1 MKRCPECRK
10 DYLDD
15 SLLYCLDDGSML
27 VQGSVTDEPPTAIL
41 SGDAIS
47 SERQTRYI
55 GAAHETDVPNA
66 PSTETAESSRS
77 PIWIVRA
84 LRSGWVVSGILLLVL
99 GGALL
104 FTYISSGGSKSG
116 SAGVVRYEIA
126 APPKSALNLVRWPSI
141 ALSPDGKTTVFVAT
155 TDGIQR
161 LYARRRDETTVKP
174 IPGTEGAAHPV
185 FSPDGK
191 WIAFVSNRA
200 LKKTTLDGQGSTV
213 LQVDDARGISWADN
227 DSLIYTPDAAA
238 SLFRVST
245 EGGEPTPV
253 TKLDPA
259 KNERTHRWPQVLPNG
274 KAVIFTAGTV
284 DSPDSYEK
292 ANIEAVDLATGDT
305 RVLLQGASIA
315 RYSPS
320 GHLIFARGGSLYA
333 VDFDQETLSV
343 SGKPQ
348 MVMQGVSGDETTGA
362 VHFAIAAD
370 GTLSYIPGSPAANMR
385 RLSWVDSAGTVQPI
399 DLNAAQYNDVRIS
412 PDGSR
417 IAMLVGSTGSGDVWV
432 YDLARAT
439 STRLTFNTRNSTPVW
454 SPDGK
459 SIYYMDIDP
468 STAVSVIM
476 RKPADGSSDAEA
488 VNSLPNTAYLK
499 AITPDGTSAIFD
511 FQRNTANGGIVQA
524 RLEQGAP
531 HTDLVDLVKTQ
542 FSENDTSLSPDG
554 RWLAYKSNESGRPE
568 VYVRDMTGAGGRWQI
583 STEGGE
589 EPHWSRNMRELYYR
603 NDRLLMSVPIVTT
616 PTFQAG
622 KPVNLFGGLFDLRT
636 NSGNTYDVDPKT
648 GRFLMMRPAEESTA
662 PSVVVVLNWFD
673 ELRRLAAT
681 Q

>member
-1 MKRCPECRK
+1 M
-10 DYLDD
+10 
-15 SLLYCLDDGSML
+15 
-27 VQGSVTDEPPTAIL
+27 
-41 SGDAIS
+41 
-47 SERQTRYI
+47 
-55 GAAHETDVPNA
+55 
-66 PSTETAESSRS
+66 
-77 PIWIVRA
+77 
-84 LRSGWVVSGILLLVL
+84 
-99 GGALL
+99 

-370 GTLSYIPGSPAANMR
+370 GTLAYIPGSPAANMR
-385 RLSWVDSAGTVQPI
+385 RLSWVDSAGNVQPI
-399 DLNAAQYNDVRIS
+399 DLNPAQYNDVRIS

-476 RKPADGSSDAEA
+476 RKPADGSRDAEA

-662 PSVVVVLNWFD
+662 PSVVIVLNWFD